1 MGKHHSSAN
10 NIAISLLIPE
20 ALESNNNKKFP
31 VQRISWKR
39 GFYEYVCTFLVTTI
53 ILGGLMV
60 AGPIGVD
67 SLLIKLFH
75 N

>member
-1 MGKHHSSAN
+1 MVKQHLSPN
-10 NIAISLLIPE
+10 TIAISLLIPE

-60 AGPIGVD
+60 AGPVGVE
-67 SLLIKLFH
+67 SLFIKLFQT
-75 N
+75 